1 MNKTNIR
8 KLVVCGMLAAM
19 AYIIMV
25 VLRIPMAPA
34 PFDFLKFDPKD
45 IVLAIGGFLYGPLT
59 AGLMSLV
66 VAFVEML
73 TVSTTGWIG
82 FVMNTLSSCAF
93 ACTAALIYKQ
103 HRTAHGALIGLLS
116 GVFAMTGTM
125 LLWNYFISPL
135 YMGVDRA
142 FIAGALVPV
151 FLPFN
156 MLKSGINA
164 ALTILLYKPLT
175 KALRLAHL
183 IETPETHINK
193 KTTIYVYAIGAAA
206 LAGLIL
212 LALWFCG
219 VL

>member
-103 HRTAHGALIGLLS
+103 HRTAHGALMGLLS
-116 GVFAMTGTM
+116 GTFLMTGTM

-212 LALWFCG
+212 LALWFCD